1 MLSRRSGKGRLF
13 ASMQEMAVPG
23 CYLELLL
30 LAYRFPGKDDIMMH
44 ITAQRNECNMAKRYY
59 ELTVAGVTRQLP
71 ILNVTETLAIA
82 GFVMLGDVELVT
94 RCAQEMAKKVPAET
108 EVILT
113 AETKGIPFAAELAR
127 ELGQR
132 RYVVARKSVKAYMEH
147 PLWVKDVSITTAGE
161 QTLCLDGP
169 DIERLRGRKVL
180 LLDDVISTGGSMK
193 ALRELCEEAGGE
205 VIGEAAALA
214 EGDAAKR
221 TDILYLAPL
230 PLFAAE

>member
-13 ASMQEMAVPG
+13 ASTQEMAVPG
-23 CYLELLL
+23 CCLELLL

-94 RCAQEMAKKVPAET
+94 RCAQAMAKKVPAET

-113 AETKGIPFAAELAR
+113 AETKGIPFAA

-193 ALRELCEEAGGE
+193 ALRELCEKAGGE

>member
-1 MLSRRSGKGRLF
+1 
-13 ASMQEMAVPG
+13 
-23 CYLELLL
+23 
-30 LAYRFPGKDDIMMH
+30 
-44 ITAQRNECNMAKRYY
+44 MAKRYY

-94 RCAQEMAKKVPAET
+94 RCAQEMAKKVPEET

-193 ALRELCEEAGGE
+193 ALRELCERRRSRREMPRSVRTSSTSRRCRSLRRNKPCG
-205 VIGEAAALA
+205 AALSA
-214 EGDAAKR
+214 RDDTGIR
-221 TDILYLAPL
+221 GHT
-230 PLFAAE
+230 